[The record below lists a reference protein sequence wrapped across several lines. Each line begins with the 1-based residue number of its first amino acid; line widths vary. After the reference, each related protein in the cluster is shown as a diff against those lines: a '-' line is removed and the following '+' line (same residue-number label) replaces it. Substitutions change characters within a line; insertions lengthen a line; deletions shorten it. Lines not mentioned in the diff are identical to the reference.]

1 MWSGRQSG
9 TFEGRRDSLLTGCIA
24 GMSEWGRDVVYAVDL
39 GATSSDVRARLMR
52 AGASITLSP
61 TCPRTGAEPR
71 FNGGACTETHIS
83 DGDVEAHGMSGLL
96 YVILDEVGPTDY
108 ASTYDFVLEAAMPLT
123 GTGTCADPIVTDA
136 TGLLL
141 AVTGT
146 EVDALDVA
154 SAGGRCAAAA
164 GRELWFDEPTPASL
178 PDLSCLRVS
187 SDDEAVVATRV
198 LACGGA
204 ATGDCAQATPGTPG
218 TRSLCVSTNAEPSAR
233 WVVDGILPTTRWIG
247 FSSL

>member
-1 MWSGRQSG
+1 
-9 TFEGRRDSLLTGCIA
+9 
-24 GMSEWGRDVVYAVDL
+24 
-39 GATSSDVRARLMR
+39 MR

-96 YVILDEVGPTDY
+96 YLILDEVGPTDY